1 MTETPDAEKAPATP
15 QTTTPV
21 AEVQDNPIASLS
33 EKIKAAKAEQAPV
46 ETTTENPV
54 EKSVEKPVIA
64 ETKTEKPVE
73 TSTEK
78 PDPMA
83 TAKNKLKEKLGL
95 KPAAQ
100 PEVVTPPVVQLP
112 KDIEDELHY
121 LRSVAKKPWVELGLA
136 GEKDGKSIEEII
148 ESTRLVNGI
157 DPDRANLEDLFKIKL
172 DRLGIK
178 DENDVE
184 AEMLRFGEKTKSEQ
198 IESVMNIRTQLK
210 LERDEMRKGIVQTTD
225 QANQTMKSAFV
236 EATKAYDAVLK
247 ESVGKEVLGV
257 VLTPEMAKQVE
268 EISVWAQNGHQ
279 PVSPQELFEL
289 NFYYK
294 FKEIIRSNYI
304 DNSFAAG
311 VEFLENKST
320 VTGTER
326 TGLSKPNAPV
336 ASGEMTPEQRIRSIN
351 KAKELLDKG

>member
-1 MTETPDAEKAPATP
+1 M
-15 QTTTPV
+15 
-21 AEVQDNPIASLS
+21 
-33 EKIKAAKAEQAPV
+33 
-46 ETTTENPV
+46 
-54 EKSVEKPVIA
+54 
-64 ETKTEKPVE
+64 
-73 TSTEK
+73 
-78 PDPMA
+78 
-83 TAKNKLKEKLGL
+83 
-95 KPAAQ
+95 
-100 PEVVTPPVVQLP
+100 
-112 KDIEDELHY
+112 
-121 LRSVAKKPWVELGLA
+121 A
-136 GEKDGKSIEEII
+136 GEKDGKSIEEIV

-178 DENDVE
+178 DEDDVE

-236 EATKAYDAVLK
+236 ETTKAYDAVLK
-247 ESVGKEVLGV
+247 GSVGKEVLGV
-257 VLTPEMAKQVE
+257 VLTPEMAKQVG
-268 EISVWAQNGHQ
+268 EISVWAQNGLQ

-294 FKEIIRSNYI
+294 FKEIILSNYI